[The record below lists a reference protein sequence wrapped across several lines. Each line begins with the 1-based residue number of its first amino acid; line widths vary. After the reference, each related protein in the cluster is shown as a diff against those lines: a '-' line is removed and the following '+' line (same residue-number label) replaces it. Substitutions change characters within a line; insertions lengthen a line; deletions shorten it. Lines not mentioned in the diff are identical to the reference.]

1 MKNEL
6 IPFFYL
12 KRTKNRYARFGKY
25 LLFLLFLFGFIVAPT
40 SSFSKNKHIKEN
52 DAQEV
57 ADIAVKGQVTNN
69 DGIPIIGASIQVKG
83 TTRGT
88 ITDNEGKFSLEVPE
102 GSTLQISS
110 IGYETKEVSVGTE
123 SQELEI
129 QLSPSSSKL
138 NQVVVIGYG
147 TQEKTTN
154 TSAISSI
161 DTKTLNAIPTVD
173 VQQAMQGRIPGL
185 QVTENGSPG
194 TSPLVSIRGISSISF
209 ASNPLYVVDGF
220 PTGDLST
227 IDNSDIESVD
237 VLKDASAAAIY
248 GSRATNGVVMITTKK
263 GTNDGKLHVNLNS
276 YFGFQKVTKRLNLL
290 NPSQFDKYALA
301 YRGSL
306 VPRRQ
311 SPWVDRPLFEGSKAT
326 YGNNITDWQDAYFRT
341 GEMSH
346 TNISLNGGNEVS
358 TFYASAGHLKQK
370 GTTPAVGYERYNFR
384 INSNHKISKVFNF
397 GENIYFAYGDQNYD
411 NNETQA
417 RSNLLNVIR
426 MMPYMPVHDPTTDG
440 GYRGVN
446 SVLDGGDPTN
456 PIEDAELK
464 NRGSR
469 KTIKF
474 LGTAH
479 VEVKFTDWLKFR
491 STFGLDYSNGLDY
504 RFSPIF
510 NDSGTVNGSNAVI
523 ASLVNNRSISVT
535 KLFTEQLSFEKTFGN
550 HHVKAIAVYE
560 YQGQSIKNE
569 NMSGN
574 QSSNKIR
581 VLNNATNIAA
591 NTLRS
596 DLNILSYVGRFNY
609 DYKRKYLLT
618 ASVRR
623 DGGSYWA
630 QGHKWET
637 FPSVS
642 VGWRLDQEE
651 FLKNNQF
658 ISELK
663 ITGGYGITGLNGA
676 VLGATPWLASVDAK
690 STFYPFNNDLTG
702 GPASSIQSLGN
713 DNLEW
718 EKTKQVNIGLNLGL
732 LNNKVTLV
740 ANYYHR
746 ETNNLILEVPLSPSM
761 GFLNSS
767 VIENAGAMRN
777 NGFEFQVSYNE
788 QKNNFGWGATGNF
801 SLISNKVL
809 KLAEGISGI
818 EAGSDPDFTEGYNV
832 TNTVPGHP
840 VQSFYGWDEVGIF
853 QNKSEVNKAPY
864 QSDATAP
871 GDIRFRDLDGN
882 DTIDLRDREFLGS
895 FIPKFTYSLNLHF
908 NYKRIDL
915 SVFFQGVNGNKIYNA
930 TRTATEGMIRFFN
943 AGTKVLDAWTP
954 ENTNTEVPRA
964 VNSDPNDN
972 ARPSTRFLED
982 GSFLRMKNIRLN
994 YTLSKSSLETFLG
1007 GAIKDLSIYFSA
1019 TNLFT
1024 FTNYSGFDPE
1034 VGNRAPSSSSL
1045 TNGIDYAVYP
1055 QPKGFQVGLNVKF

>member
-12 KRTKNRYARFGKY
+12 KKTKRWYSQFGRYVPF
-25 LLFLLFLFGFIVAPT
+25 LLFLLGFIVSPNA
-40 SSFSKNKHIKEN
+40 SFSKDKYVKKSYVKK
-52 DAQEV
+52 A
-57 ADIAVKGQVTNN
+57 ADISVQGQVI
-69 DGIPIIGASIQVKG
+69 DEEGVPIIGASIQVKG

-88 ITDNEGKFSLEVPE
+88 ITDNEGEFTLEVPE
-102 GSTLQISS
+102 NAVLVVSS
-110 IGYETKEVSVGTE
+110 IGYETKEVNVGTGV
-123 SQELEI
+123 QRLKI

-147 TQEKTTN
+147 TQEKATN
-154 TSAISSI
+154 TTAISSI
-161 DTKTLNAIPTVD
+161 DNKTLTAMPSVD
-173 VQQAMQGRIPGL
+173 VQEAMQGRVPGL

-227 IDNSDIESVD
+227 IDNDDIKSVD

-248 GSRATNGVVMITTKK
+248 GSRATNGVVMITTKA
-263 GTNDGKLHVNLNS
+263 GTDDGKIHVNLHS
-276 YFGFQKVTKRLNLL
+276 YFGIQKVTKRLDLL
-290 NPSQFDKYALA
+290 NPSQFDEYALA

-306 VPRRQ
+306 VPRRLP
-311 SPWVDRPLFEGSKAT
+311 PWDKRPLFKGAKAT
-326 YGNNITDWQDAYFRT
+326 YGDNVTDWQDAYFRT
-341 GEMSH
+341 GIMSH
-346 TNISLNGGNEVS
+346 TNIGIKGGNDIS
-358 TFYASAGHLKQK
+358 SFYISAGHLKQT
-370 GTTPAVGYERYNFR
+370 GTSPAVGYERYNFR
-384 INSNHKISKVFNF
+384 INSKHKISHVFDF
-397 GENIYFAYGDQNYD
+397 GENIYFAYGDQKYD

-426 MMPYMPVHDPTTDG
+426 MMPYMPVYDPTTDG

-469 KTIKF
+469 KTVKF

-479 VEVKFTDWLKFR
+479 VDVRFTDWLKFR
-491 STFGLDYSNGLDY
+491 STFGLDYANKLDY

-510 NDSGTVNGSNAVI
+510 NDSGTVNGSSAVV
-523 ASLVNNRSISVT
+523 ANLVNNRSISVT
-535 KLFTEQLSFEKTFGN
+535 KLFTGQLSFEKIFGN
-550 HHVKAIAVYE
+550 HHVKAVAVYE
-560 YQGQSIKNE
+560 YQGQRIKNE
-569 NMSGN
+569 NISGN
-574 QSSNKIR
+574 QSSNNIR

-596 DLNILSYVGRFNY
+596 NLNILSYVGRVNY
-609 DYKRKYLLT
+609 DYKKKYLFT

-630 QGHKWET
+630 QGYKWET

-642 VGWRLDQEE
+642 AGWRLDQED
-651 FLKNNQF
+651 FLKDNPF

-663 ITGGYGITGLNGA
+663 ITAGYGITGLNGA

-690 STFYPFNNDLTG
+690 STFYPFGNDLRG

-713 DNLEW
+713 KSLEW
-718 EKTKQVNIGLNLGL
+718 ETTKQLNIGLNLGV
-732 LNNKVTLV
+732 LNNKITLV

-777 NGFEFQVSYNE
+777 NGIEFQVSYDDRRGD
-788 QKNNFGWGATGNF
+788 FDWGATGNF

-809 KLAEGISGI
+809 KLADGISNI
-818 EAGSDPDFTEGYNV
+818 EAGADPDFTEGYNV
-832 TNTVPGHP
+832 TNTVIGHP
-840 VQSFYGWDEVGIF
+840 VQSFYGWDVIGIF
-853 QNKSEVNKAPY
+853 QNQSEVAKAPY
-864 QSDATAP
+864 QYDDTAP
-871 GDIRFRDLDGN
+871 GDIRFKDLDNN

-908 NYKRIDL
+908 GYKRVDL

-954 ENTNTEVPRA
+954 ENTHTDIPRA

-982 GSFLRMKNIRLN
+982 GSFLRVKNIRLN
-994 YTLSKSSLETFLG
+994 YTLSKHSLDRFLG
-1007 GAIKDLSIYFSA
+1007 GSIKDLSIYLSA

-1024 FTNYSGFDPE
+1024 FTNYSGYDPE

-1055 QPKGFQVGLNVKF
+1055 QPKSFQVGINVKF